1 MQSQLT
7 VRLSD
12 DLERGLSVLA
22 KRLHLK
28 RSDIVR
34 MALERFL
41 EEMQGK
47 EEGMPYEKVKS
58 LLGIISTGITDLGEE
73 HRKYLLKQ
81 FKRNA

>member
-41 EEMQGK
+41 EELQGK